1 MKTTAAIVL
10 ISVGG
15 AAAWSQPS
23 RASLRSLGQKQV
35 VMKGP
40 SRVNG
45 NTMKM
50 EGALS
55 FSIRLCQRSL
65 VSRNCHV
72 GIGKNKK
79 NGMEDMRRLMEGRH
93 GRQ

>member
-1 MKTTAAIVL
+1 MKTSAAVIL

-50 EGALS
+50 EGALLFVYFRVS
-55 FSIRLCQRSL
+55 GRLFFFESI
-65 VSRNCHV
+65 
-72 GIGKNKK
+72 
-79 NGMEDMRRLMEGRH
+79 M
-93 GRQ
+93 

>member
-1 MKTTAAIVL
+1 MKITAGAIL
-10 ISVGG
+10 LSVGG
-15 AAAWSQPS
+15 AAAWSQPT
-23 RASLRSLGQKQV
+23 RGSLRSLGQKQV

-55 FSIRLCQRSL
+55 CFIS
-65 VSRNCHV
+65 VVHHV
-72 GIGKNKK
+72 TSQVVEITVA
-79 NGMEDMRRLMEGRH
+79 M
-93 GRQ
+93 

>member
-1 MKTTAAIVL
+1 MKTTAAAIL
-10 ISVGG
+10 LSVG
-15 AAAWSQPS
+15 AADAWSQPS

-55 FSIRLCQRSL
+55 FIFLSKVVLYLENI
-65 VSRNCHV
+65 
-72 GIGKNKK
+72 
-79 NGMEDMRRLMEGRH
+79 M
-93 GRQ
+93 

>member
-50 EGALS
+50 EGALL
-55 FSIRLCQRSL
+55 FVYLRVGGRLSIFET
-65 VSRNCHV
+65 
-72 GIGKNKK
+72 I
-79 NGMEDMRRLMEGRH
+79 M
-93 GRQ
+93 